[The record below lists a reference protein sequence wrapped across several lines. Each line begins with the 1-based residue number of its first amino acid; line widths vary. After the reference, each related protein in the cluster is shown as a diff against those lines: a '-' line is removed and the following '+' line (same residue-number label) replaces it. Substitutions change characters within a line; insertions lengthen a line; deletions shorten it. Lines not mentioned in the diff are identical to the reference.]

1 MPRGGGR
8 PRSHKRKRNWCM
20 EYPSFPEEKPL
31 QCRTGLRTVGAVA
44 SLSEAWLKCGEGFQD
59 TPRTL
64 TPTTEKVTLS
74 EKDLEL
80 VPKPK
85 KEITTSKNTNELT
98 DITWS
103 SSGSDLS
110 DEDKTLPKSQRA
122 NEHGSI
128 INKFHNRNILCP
140 EDGASEDEL
149 QFIDWE
155 IDSDREDASEYN
167 EWEDGKGAVEI
178 SDCASCASSHS
189 LTSDE
194 RLSELPKPISA
205 EILEYSSDSNK
216 EDDSENVLFIDSE
229 SPHKYHMEY
238 GSDARQVMDS
248 QFNTRV
254 KSTES
259 VLCIPQKHIAKF
271 PRTPENSSKKK
282 KLLRG
287 GLAERLTGLQNRER
301 SAISLWRHDC
311 VSYQKTVSG
320 RKSGVLTVKILELHE
335 ECTMQVAMCEQ
346 LVGSTAAL
354 PSRDVAAEPGASLKV
369 LFTRETSCY
378 LKGCPQDVIHIF
390 PPWQKLIIPN
400 GSCPVILNTYFCQK
414 VVAKEDAETTHKLYC
429 HDILLPRRNITLA
442 QMFKIKDL
450 SNNSPESQVVY
461 SDLATTGTEC
471 TNRHEKAK
479 QHFIAESPLRD
490 SLLDVVES
498 QGAAPWSGVGVQVV
512 VQRVYSLPG
521 RDGTGSQQD
530 TSSGHA
536 DLPGPRVCLLVQDA
550 YGMFGEVYLE
560 GAMLKGRQL
569 EGKSCR
575 LAGMK
580 VLQKATRGRTPGL
593 FSLIDTIWPPAI
605 PLKAPGHSQPCEEVK
620 SHLPSPSFCYVLSVH
635 PNLGQIDMIEG
646 DSISK
651 LHQPPILHC
660 LRDIL
665 QTDNL
670 GARCSF
676 YARVIYQRPQL
687 KSLLLLAQKE
697 IWLLVT
703 DITLQMK
710 DGNDHHLP
718 KILPVCVT
726 PSCVLGPEILEALST
741 AAPHSILFRD
751 ALRDQGQIVCV
762 ERTVLLLQKPFWG
775 MASGAGS
782 CELNGPVILDEL
794 DSLTPV
800 NSICSVQGTVV
811 GVDENTAFS
820 WPTCDR
826 CGNGRLEQRP
836 EDGGTFFC
844 GDCCELVTSPVLK
857 RHLQVFLDCPSR
869 PQCSVKVK
877 LLQGSIS
884 SLLRFAACEDGTYE
898 VKSVLGKEVGLLS
911 CFVQSITT
919 HPTNF
924 IGLEE
929 IELLSTGGNSAEGQQ
944 LPLDL

>member
-8 PRSHKRKRNWCM
+8 PRSQKRKRNWCI

-80 VPKPK
+80 APKPK

-128 INKFHNRNILCP
+128 INKFHNRNTLCP

-216 EDDSENVLFIDSE
+216 EDDSENVLFVDSE

-248 QFNTRV
+248 LFNTRV

-320 RKSGVLTVKILELHE
+320 RKYGILTVKILELHE

-346 LVGSTAAL
+346 LVGSTAAV

-369 LFTRETSCY
+369 LFTRETACY

-461 SDLATTGTEC
+461 SDLATTGTDW

-479 QHFIAESPLRD
+479 QHFTAESPLRD

-536 DLPGPRVCLLVQDA
+536 DLPGPQ
-550 YGMFGEVYLE
+550 
-560 GAMLKGRQL
+560 
-569 EGKSCR
+569 
-575 LAGMK
+575 
-580 VLQKATRGRTPGL
+580 TPGL

-620 SHLPSPSFCYVLSVH
+620 SHLPPPSFCYVLSVH

-782 CELNGPVILDEL
+782 CELTGPVILDEL

-844 GDCCELVTSPVLK
+844 GDCCELVTSPVFK

>member
-8 PRSHKRKRNWCM
+8 PRSHKRKRNWCI

-80 VPKPK
+80 APKPK

-110 DEDKTLPKSQRA
+110 DEDRTLPKSQRA

-128 INKFHNRNILCP
+128 INKFHNRNTLCP

-229 SPHKYHMEY
+229 SPHKYHMEC

-248 QFNTRV
+248 LFNTRV

-320 RKSGVLTVKILELHE
+320 RKYGVLTVKILELHE

-346 LVGSTAAL
+346 LVGSTAAV

-369 LFTRETSCY
+369 LFTRETACY

-461 SDLATTGTEC
+461 SDLATTGTEW

-479 QHFIAESPLRD
+479 QHFTAESPLRD

-498 QGAAPWSGVGVQVV
+498 QGAAPWSGVWVQVV

-536 DLPGPRVCLLVQDA
+536 DLPGPQ
-550 YGMFGEVYLE
+550 
-560 GAMLKGRQL
+560 
-569 EGKSCR
+569 
-575 LAGMK
+575 
-580 VLQKATRGRTPGL
+580 TPGL

-620 SHLPSPSFCYVLSVH
+620 SHLPPPSFCYVLSVH

-782 CELNGPVILDEL
+782 CELTGPVILDEL

-844 GDCCELVTSPVLK
+844 GDCCELVTSPVFK

>member
-1 MPRGGGR
+1 GGVGNR
-8 PRSHKRKRNWCM
+8 VPGSARKRNWCI

-80 VPKPK
+80 APKPK

-122 NEHGSI
+122 NEH
-128 INKFHNRNILCP
+128 
-140 EDGASEDEL
+140 DEL

-248 QFNTRV
+248 MFNTRV

-346 LVGSTAAL
+346 LVGSTAAV

-369 LFTRETSCY
+369 LFTRETACY

-414 VVAKEDAETTHKLYC
+414 VVAKDAETTHKLYC

-461 SDLATTGTEC
+461 SDLATTGTEW

-479 QHFIAESPLRD
+479 QHFTAESPFRD

-580 VLQKATRGRTPGL
+580 VLQKATRGSSANTQ
-593 FSLIDTIWPPAI
+593 W
-605 PLKAPGHSQPCEEVK
+605 APIATLQVK
-620 SHLPSPSFCYVLSVH
+620 SHLPPPSFCYVLSVH

-741 AAPHSILFRD
+741 AAPHRILFRD
-751 ALRDQGQIVCV
+751 AVRDQGVLTD
-762 ERTVLLLQKPFWG
+762 RTCYPKVLVY
-775 MASGAGS
+775 
-782 CELNGPVILDEL
+782 PVWLFSHVGL
-794 DSLTPV
+794 
-800 NSICSVQGTVV
+800 GTVV

-929 IELLSTGGNSAEGQQ
+929 IELLSTRGNSSEGQQ